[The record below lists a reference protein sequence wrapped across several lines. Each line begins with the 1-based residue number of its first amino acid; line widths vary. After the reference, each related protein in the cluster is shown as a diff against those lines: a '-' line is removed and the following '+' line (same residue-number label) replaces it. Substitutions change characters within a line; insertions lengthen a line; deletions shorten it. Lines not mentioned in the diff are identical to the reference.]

1 MCRSKDDSFRPADPA
16 APPIPEGRT
25 AGEGDAAPPSLAAS
39 MASLPPSSAG
49 THAVS
54 ADERGRVP
62 PLLLLSQCGRRR
74 SE

>member
-16 APPIPEGRT
+16 APSIPEGRT
-25 AGEGDAAPPSLAAS
+25 AGEGDAAASLAAS

-54 ADERGRVP
+54 ADGRVP
-62 PLLLLSQCGRRR
+62 PLLLLLSQCGRRR